1 MQTYKSASK
10 VIMVLDLPDSCRQHL
25 FDAFHCGFLYG
36 VKTAAGAY
44 IWLFL
49 AGIGLIILGA
59 ERVMSGLCARG
70 VKTSSRLINI
80 GVGVGLI
87 IYIGSG
93 FFYPQFAT
101 KWLIIFLGF
110 GLLVNGIIRI
120 VRGIKKK
127 DDLSSIATGIL
138 ITSLSV
144 LVLSYPKLGL
154 ALL

>member
-1 MQTYKSASK
+1 VDFVQ
-10 VIMVLDLPDSCRQHL
+10 
-25 FDAFHCGFLYG
+25 G
-36 VKTAAGAY
+36 
-44 IWLFL
+44 
-49 AGIGLIILGA
+49 
-59 ERVMSGLCARG
+59 G

-127 DDLSSIATGIL
+127 DD
-138 ITSLSV
+138 
-144 LVLSYPKLGL
+144 Y
-154 ALL
+154 LLLQQEY